1 MSNVLDAIV
10 KNGYEAHSI
19 RDDEALPC
27 SLVKDG
33 VPAGFLMADF
43 TVTLLPSFQGDYE
56 KLRRSVDF
64 AIDNAGLKQMANGA
78 YSLTQYKD
86 TVLTADYDYV
96 AQKPV
101 YSVYKLKE
109 GDLSGQ
115 PLMTSD
121 SREAA
126 AQYYS
131 SVSNLLGKDIAI
143 PGIAERHRNRL
154 MEELT
159 PRGYTLVQRE
169 GSSSRAYEI
178 VNQNN
183 ELVSYVDRRG
193 KLEHVT
199 RDAAERRL
207 ISSAY
212 RRSDPARE
220 QTPGFFGRLKSA
232 FSSIGLGLRLIF
244 TKEGAEVAVNQGSR
258 QVAYMDSQQSLTDFS
273 PDVSPEMRE
282 KLDKA
287 LQEFKSGQTKT
298 AKEEV
303 EPSKASKQKEKA
315 MGTES
320 PENSLTIKEM
330 EELLVAVASVPDVNQ
345 SLSPELSAKLDAL
358 TPQTAQERPAKSIS
372 LEQRISSAREGAA
385 GKNAGRQTQE
395 RAPKEAAREV

>member
-19 RDDEALPC
+19 RDDETLPC

-33 VPAGFLMADF
+33 VPAGFLMEDF
-43 TVTLLPSFQGDYE
+43 TVTLLPNFQEDAE
-56 KLRRSVDF
+56 KLRKAVDF
-64 AIDNAGLKQMANGA
+64 AMDNAGLKQMDNGV

-109 GDLSGQ
+109 GELSGQ

-143 PGIAERHRNRL
+143 PGKAERHRDRL
-154 MEELT
+154 MEELA
-159 PRGYTLVQRE
+159 PRGYTIVQRE
-169 GSSSRAYEI
+169 GSSRRAYEI
-178 VNQNN
+178 VNQDN
-183 ELVSYVDRRG
+183 ELVSYVDKRG

-207 ISSAY
+207 VSSAY
-212 RRSDPARE
+212 RRSDPDRE
-220 QTPGFFGRLKSA
+220 QTPRFFGRLKSA

-258 QVAYMDSQQSLTDFS
+258 QVAYMDSQQSMTTFS
-273 PDVSPEMRE
+273 LDVSPEMRE

-287 LQEFKSGQTKT
+287 LKEFKSGQMET

-303 EPSKASKQKEKA
+303 EPSKDSKQKEEGIETVA
-315 MGTES
+315 
-320 PENSLTIKEM
+320 PENTLTIKEM
-330 EELLVAVASVPDVNQ
+330 EELLVAVASVPGVNQ

-358 TPQTAQERPAKSIS
+358 APQTAQERPAKSIS

-385 GKNAGRQTQE
+385 GKNAGRQTRE
-395 RAPKEAAREV
+395 RAPKEAAREA